1 MSYTRIGSNLGDCLF
16 QLGDKRFFR
25 VETYF
30 SSSES
35 TYAVGKAAKNVQ
47 QLDLLEN
54 ENTYDFFY
62 ELFGLEE
69 LEIIST
75 DNIISKTVVLV
86 QESTLLVS
94 VMREGFEHN

>member
-1 MSYTRIGSNLGDCLF
+1 M
-16 QLGDKRFFR
+16 
-25 VETYF
+25 ETYF

-47 QLDLLEN
+47 KLDLLEN
-54 ENTYDFFY
+54 EITYDFFY

-86 QESTLLVS
+86 QGSTLLVS